1 MFFLECFWHICFW
14 PRRGVLDGLEKK
26 NLPQVSSEI
35 PWLPCPSVDGKGA
48 PTPPLPS
55 KKIQQCDTALMVLMC
70 LQTHHSQNDA
80 SSSMYPIEYVM
91 PCLFL
96 SFSRGLRLSKRRE
109 KERQKYKMKEQN
121 INRECVM
128 KGSCC
133 TFTLC
138 CTFLLRSSSNVQQ
151 MSGRLRN

>member
-14 PRRGVLDGLEKK
+14 PRRGFPDGLEKK
-26 NLPQVSSEI
+26 IYLRWFLKSHGSLVHLLMARVPLHPPSQVRKYSI
-35 PWLPCPSVDGKGA
+35 V
-48 PTPPLPS
+48 
-55 KKIQQCDTALMVLMC
+55 IQHWWF
-70 LQTHHSQNDA
+70 QTHHSQNDA
-80 SSSMYPIEYVM
+80 SSSTYPIENVM

-96 SFSRGLRLSKRRE
+96 SFSKGLGLSKRRE

-121 INRECVM
+121 INRECIT
-128 KGSCC
+128 KGSGC